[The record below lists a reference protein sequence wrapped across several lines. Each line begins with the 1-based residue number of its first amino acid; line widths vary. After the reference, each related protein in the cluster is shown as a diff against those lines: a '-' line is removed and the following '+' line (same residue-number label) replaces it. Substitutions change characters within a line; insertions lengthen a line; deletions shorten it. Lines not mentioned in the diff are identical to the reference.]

1 MCYTEFTHKP
11 FKGHVVQNT
20 SEDNEFKVTS
30 QNCTLVSRRTLRKT
44 ALKHSERLGEI
55 QRIHLVF
62 VFLLLYGQR
71 RQWKS
76 K

>member
-20 SEDNEFKVTS
+20 SEDNEFKVTC
-30 QNCTLVSRRTLRKT
+30 QNCMLVSRRTLPKI

-55 QRIHLVF
+55 QRYHLVF
-62 VFLLLYGQR
+62 VLLLL
-71 RQWKS
+71 
-76 K
+76 